1 MLSSNTPPN
10 PTIFFKPGIE
20 TKFRIDFEH
29 WRANDPSWKSTFQ
42 SYLCETH
49 QQSLNEEQQ
58 SLMIDAVNP
67 ETGEV
72 TQVDQMWDILVSHC
86 AQQDDFI
93 LENATLTDSVFRAL
107 IRNANE
113 PLSAEELSQ
122 IISKPAEVILKTIS
136 GPRVYRGIR
145 PVRE

>member
-1 MLSSNTPPN
+1 MSSNNLPGPAS
-10 PTIFFKPGIE
+10 FFKPGIQ

-29 WRANDPSWKSTFQ
+29 WQANDPSWKTTFR
-42 SYLCETH
+42 SYLCEIH
-49 QQSLNEEQQ
+49 RQSQNEEQL
-58 SLMIDAVNP
+58 SLLIDSVNP

-72 TQVDQMWDILVSHC
+72 TQVDQIWDILVSHC